1 MSQQQLTS
9 SATTTNEEQ
18 QTVVE
23 DHGPP
28 PKIQMKLHI
37 LQIIKQKQNENGL
50 KHLDYDSYRR
60 YCTKRLRKLRT
71 LLDMKHKKEAKFTQT
86 PKKKKKNL
94 KSTPAAPTT
103 TTTTTNTT
111 ITTSVESSTTTPT
124 TVVDGIKNS
133 SLYSQKKVSD
143 KIVERYKEK
152 KEIQIKNLRE
162 QALRNLIRENV
173 EKQIHEQKEKLLSS
187 FAKKKKKESKKTDK
201 NIQYDPEFLSEL
213 YTHINTNPT
222 ITENEIEERVKK
234 MLQQQ
239 SGDSTELDHL
249 TQGSNTMTTATNENT
264 LLVNGDERFL
274 HLLLV
279 QAERAW
285 SHSRH
290 LKNEMK
296 QYPDNSRIKFHQLNR
311 LKKAVK
317 WSKLLLDYCN
327 MFCENDQRTILEA
340 EAYHSYMSGLL
351 FLEKED
357 WAESL
362 KLFKQS
368 QTVYDQLYKVLTFI
382 PQALREEY
390 KKQVNE
396 IAVNYMRLCEYN
408 LKKIQ
413 GGELLLQQLE
423 SNSQQLDLIQ
433 LKLSQ
438 VKDSEDKNLP
448 SQQKVEWEGVM
459 SIIIPNE
466 KIRVNLANGKALL
479 DADYKTVESKL
490 RAFDKLFGIY
500 NDTMRM
506 IREEMKTLSSG
517 GTSSNTQKRTHSS
530 HTSSSSQINSNFSSL
545 SVTEQLNQLRFL
557 HSYVSYVLG
566 TKTIERNVIMLQ
578 SLLDR
583 LDTIQQQKRVEKKQK
598 TNPVDIIRLFDGLL
612 QNVND
617 LSDLLQSIN
626 IHPDSAK
633 KLQTDLDE
641 KKNIFTSYR
650 CYYMAHAYASQHKW
664 TECYLLLERS
674 EQLLSQLMK
683 NQSSS
688 SSSLFSLPNPT
699 DILSE
704 IRKAKITAKSQQ
716 VLSNK
721 KHQGTSILAAYDSD
735 DDEKET
741 SKKQQQLVKLMSEK
755 PLTSRMDQ
763 FIIPNKTVVENL
775 QSYSL
780 VELPPKYQ
788 VIPNKPVF
796 FDIANSLVCEYPTE
810 FIDEQVKEL
819 SKSVEKPTTTTTT
832 EEPKKKGWFGLW

>member
-1 MSQQQLTS
+1 MSQQEQQQQS
-9 SATTTNEEQ
+9 SSLSTTTTNSEEQ
-18 QTVVE
+18 QTAASVVPE
-23 DHGPP
+23 DNGPP

-37 LQIIKQKQNENGL
+37 LQLIKQKQNENGL

-71 LLDMKHKKEAKFTQT
+71 LLDMKHKKESKFTQT

-94 KSTPAAPTT
+94 KSTTINAPSTATSAVESTSSTT
-103 TTTTTNTT
+103 QP
-111 ITTSVESSTTTPT
+111 SSSTTTPAT
-124 TVVDGIKNS
+124 NAVVVDGIKNS
-133 SLYSQKKVSD
+133 SLYSQKKMSE

-152 KEIQIKNLRE
+152 REIQIKKLRE

-173 EKQIHEQKEKLLSS
+173 EKQIHEQKEKLLAT
-187 FAKKKKKESKKTDK
+187 FVKKKKKESKKTDK
-201 NIQYDPEFLSEL
+201 NLQYDPEFLSEL
-213 YTHINTNPT
+213 YTRINTNPT
-222 ITENEIEERVKK
+222 ITDEEIEEHVKK
-234 MLQQQ
+234 LLN
-239 SGDSTELDHL
+239 SETNTTSDE
-249 TQGSNTMTTATNENT
+249 SNFI
-264 LLVNGDERFL
+264 VKGDERFL

-290 LKNEMK
+290 LRNEMK

-327 MFCENDQRTILEA
+327 VFSDDQHSILEA
-340 EAYHSYMSGLL
+340 EAYHSYMLGLYY
-351 FLEKED
+351 LEKEE
-357 WAESL
+357 WAEAL

-368 QTVYDQLYKVLTFI
+368 QTVYDQLYKVLTSI
-382 PQALREEY
+382 PQQVREEY

-413 GGELLLQQLE
+413 GGDLLLQQLE

-438 VKDSEDKNLP
+438 VKDAEDKSLP
-448 SQQKVEWEGVM
+448 STQQKVEWEGVM

-506 IREEMKTLSSG
+506 IREEMKILSSG
-517 GTSSNTQKRTHSS
+517 GSATTSQKRGSGHSS
-530 HTSSSSQINSNFSSL
+530 SHFNSSFTSLNA
-545 SVTEQLNQLRFL
+545 TEQLNQLRFL

-566 TKTIERNVIMLQ
+566 SKTIERNVIMLQ

-583 LDTIQQQKRVEKKQK
+583 LDTIQQQVQKERIEKKQK
-598 TNPVDIIRLFDGLL
+598 TNPVDVIRLFDGLL

-626 IHPDSAK
+626 INPESAK

-641 KKNIFTSYR
+641 KKNVFTSYR
-650 CYYMAHAYASQHKW
+650 CYYMAHAYALQHKW
-664 TECYLLLERS
+664 AECYLLLERS
-674 EQLLSQLMK
+674 EQLLNQLMLK
-683 NQSSS
+683 NSST
-688 SSSLFSLPNPT
+688 FSLPNPK

-716 VLSNK
+716 ILSTK
-721 KHQGTSILAAYDSD
+721 KRQGTSILSAYDSD
-735 DDEKET
+735 DEKE
-741 SKKQQQLVKLMSEK
+741 KKQQQQEVIKLISEK

-763 FIIPNKTVVENL
+763 FIIPSKTVVENL

-788 VIPNKPVF
+788 LIPNKPVF
-796 FDIANSLVCEYPTE
+796 FDIANSLVCEYPTD

-819 SKSVEKPTTTTTT
+819 SKSVVVVVEKPP